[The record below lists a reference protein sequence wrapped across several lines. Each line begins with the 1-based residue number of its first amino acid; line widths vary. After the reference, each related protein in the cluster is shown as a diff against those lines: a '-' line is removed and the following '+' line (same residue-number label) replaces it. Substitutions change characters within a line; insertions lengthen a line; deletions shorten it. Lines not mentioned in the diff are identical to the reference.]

1 MRSMFLLCRNKGRA
15 SCLLLL
21 PLLCLAA
28 VPARAQPPAVF
39 TADQVRDGQALYPR
53 LCGACHGPNM
63 EGESGPALTGP
74 DFRQLLTDQS
84 LTAKSLFDIIRQT
97 MPYDAPG
104 MYPDAQ
110 YDDVMAY
117 ILSRLGYP
125 AGNEKLSPD
134 NPYLA
139 DVKLGS

>member
-1 MRSMFLLCRNKGRA
+1 MRQAYLF
-15 SCLLLL
+15 LLL
-21 PLLCLAA
+21 PFCVAA

-39 TADQVRDGQALYPR
+39 TADQARDGQALYPR

-74 DFRQLLTDQS
+74 DFRQLLTDQG
-84 LTAKSLFDIIRQT
+84 LTAKSLLDIIRQT

-104 MYPDAQ
+104 MDPDDQ
-110 YDDVMAY
+110 YNDITAY

-125 AGNEKLSPD
+125 AGNEKLNPGSPH
-134 NPYLA
+134 LA
-139 DVKLGS
+139 DLKLGA